1 MAEQTRLETSA
12 LSQAVPTTTAKEF
25 DTGIPF
31 IHGTVRIPYGVLP
44 QLYVIFTLVSEF
56 LFELPFCGKIIIDYF
71 WIWFYLRFFMRTM
84 QPGAADP
91 KTGEPVYEIGD
102 LSAEFGLHSFFP
114 ERLQPPILA
123 VSDLCYA
130 LLNMCG
136 FVNGVR
142 RWLAGSSSPAESQ
155 VSLSALLKWLPSF
168 KRAE

>member
-1 MAEQTRLETSA
+1 MAEQTQLETSVQ
-12 LSQAVPTTTAKEF
+12 SQAVPTTTPKEF
-25 DTGIPF
+25 DTGVPF

-44 QLYVIFTLVSEF
+44 QLYVVFTLVSEF

-84 QPGAADP
+84 QPGAVDP
-91 KTGEPVYEIGD
+91 KTGEPMYEIGD

-136 FVNGVR
+136 FINGAR
-142 RWLAGSSSPAESQ
+142 RWLAGSSSPTESK
-155 VSLSALLKWLPSF
+155 VSLSSLLKWLPSF
-168 KRAE
+168 KRAD